1 MVKTNP
7 RSLDH
12 YLSLQYDLIVAHLGD
27 GEIAFKAYAKELDRD
42 AFYGLGS
49 TREAAIESFEEV
61 RLELIP
67 YYFENDIPIPEPE
80 SKEVNLPSGKF
91 LVRTSPYTHKHLIDL
106 ALDHG
111 MSLNATV
118 NKILGE
124 YTTAVALVDRLE
136 GDIRESICNQLKQM
150 ESFWEQH
157 MKWTTNRFYAA
168 SKRTS
173 YEQAA

>member
-27 GEIAFKAYAKELDRD
+27 GEMAFKAYAKELDQD

-49 TREAAIESFEEV
+49 TREEAIESFEEV
-61 RLELIP
+61 RSELIP
-67 YYFENDIPIPEPE
+67 YYFENDIPIPKPE
-80 SKEVNLPSGKF
+80 SKEENLPSGKF

-106 ALDHG
+106 ALDQG

-118 NKILGE
+118 NKVLGE
-124 YTTAVALVDRLE
+124 YTTSAALVDKFADQMSIQVCDQLQRLE
-136 GDIRESICNQLKQM
+136 HTWGRYLAGVTRPI
-150 ESFWEQH
+150 
-157 MKWTTNRFYAA
+157 Y
-168 SKRTS
+168 RTKC